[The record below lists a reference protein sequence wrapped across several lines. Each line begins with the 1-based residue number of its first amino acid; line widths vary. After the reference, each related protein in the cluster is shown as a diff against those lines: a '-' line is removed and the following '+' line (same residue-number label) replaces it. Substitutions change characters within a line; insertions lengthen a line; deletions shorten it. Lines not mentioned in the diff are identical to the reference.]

1 VFSDVQTCS
10 HCHCFKMKTPGAI
23 FDLRTFPDEKKVLFM
38 NSVSNG
44 KGQMPAW
51 GEKLSK
57 EEISDLYDYVVH

>member
-1 VFSDVQTCS
+1 
-10 HCHCFKMKTPGAI
+10 
-23 FDLRTFPDEKKVLFM
+23 M

-57 EEISDLYDYVVH
+57 EEISGLYDYVVH